1 MAFIDVLVGVVKQG
15 IIRGAAAGL
24 GAPHAWRRSDRER
37 DRARDG
43 GLRRETRLAML
54 LPPRRTEESRGQ
66 ARHSPARRG
75 EEVYA
80 VGEHPSLGCWDPAQ
94 AVKLR
99 HSPGEGVWLSAP
111 VSVPAGVSIQ
121 YKYLL
126 FCEGRFERWEA
137 FDGNRTIGAA
147 TSRAGSRHSL
157 VPPDDELDV
166 LPAPPEPHW
175 SAGASTPPP
184 TPAGL
189 AEADGTTGVSGQLS
203 ALDVGEGGSVI
214 VVSYIL
220 PLLITRERETASWAI
235 DWNLDSVLA
244 RRASAGRAE
253 GKRVLWIGCPG
264 AETREE
270 PLVRGPALMWLAG
283 RCRVGVAVAEAD
295 RASLTEARPPPPP
308 SSPSSTT
315 PPPPPHPS
323 APLHRHLSTTRPSP
337 SSSSRRR
344 RRRPFAPP
352 HLARA
357 NSCRLAVPPV
367 SRLLSHTLS
376 ALLRSSTPTSAAP
389 SSGPSSTTSS
399 RRATQPHP
407 LTTTTSSLQQEFTSL
422 FATQN

>member
-1 MAFIDVLVGVVKQG
+1 MSQAFLQLEFRV
-15 IIRGAAAGL
+15 
-24 GAPHAWRRSDRER
+24 
-37 DRARDG
+37 
-43 GLRRETRLAML
+43 
-54 LPPRRTEESRGQ
+54 
-66 ARHSPARRG
+66 RHSPARRG

-137 FDGNRTIGAA
+137 FDGNRTIGAT

-166 LPAPPEPHW
+166 LPAPPEPRW

-264 AETREE
+264 AEAGEE
-270 PLVRGPALMWLAG
+270 PLVRGPALRWLAG

-308 SSPSSTT
+308 SPPPSPPLPYHSRHL
-315 PPPPPHPS
+315 PPPPLFQ
-323 APLHRHLSTTRPSP
+323 PLPPPGNPDLLPRFLDPLGLDRSLSCLLAQLHFLRIPLL
-337 SSSSRRR
+337 
-344 RRRPFAPP
+344 PP
-352 HLARA
+352 LGIDR
-357 NSCRLAVPPV
+357 CF
-367 SRLLSHTLS
+367 
-376 ALLRSSTPTSAAP
+376 
-389 SSGPSSTTSS
+389 
-399 RRATQPHP
+399 P
-407 LTTTTSSLQQEFTSL
+407 LPLGMTCAGD
-422 FATQN
+422 FATFPWRL